1 MPWHLLTKGK
11 RLRPP
16 AVGALAAQEPS
27 SFRDPP
33 SAANG
38 RVPGSQGPHSQGLC
52 CSLLLRPSTAP
63 GGSFGTPGVALSHNK
78 VSSWPHL
85 RSAAFSAHRPSML
98 TSHVILGLFHLPKTS
113 EGRATH
119 SDSMAKPEVS
129 LGVKEPF
136 GTGTPRGSMGT
147 SQGSPCS

>member
-1 MPWHLLTKGK
+1 
-11 RLRPP
+11 
-16 AVGALAAQEPS
+16 
-27 SFRDPP
+27 
-33 SAANG
+33 
-38 RVPGSQGPHSQGLC
+38 
-52 CSLLLRPSTAP
+52 
-63 GGSFGTPGVALSHNK
+63 
-78 VSSWPHL
+78 
-85 RSAAFSAHRPSML
+85 ML

-129 LGVKEPF
+129 LGAKEPF